1 MYKRGFKNGS
11 KLINF
16 QIRKIQIRN
25 YTLEISEFSKFIKFK
40 IFNTQNVFPFFKF
53 IDNIKIV

>member
-25 YTLEISEFSKFIKFK
+25 YTLEISEFSKFIKFE